1 MYLSRLVLDPRSRE
15 AGRDL
20 GDVYQMH
27 RTIMSAF
34 PQVNEQREARADL
47 AVLHRLDI
55 DQRGERIALLV
66 QSGEEADWSCLPDG
80 YLFNPAGEGH
90 NHATKSI
97 SDALAAFRKGQVLRF
112 RLRANPTKRIDTK
125 SGPDG
130 QRRNGRRVDLRTE
143 TQQVEWLSRR
153 ADRAGFRLVPVY
165 PGSNAPAVRVGTS
178 EKLRGR
184 TTGRLVT
191 LAGILFEGL
200 LEVTDPDDLRFAI
213 REGLGPGK
221 AFGCGLLSLAPL
233 GR

>member
-90 NHATKSI
+90 NPATKSI

-112 RLRANPTKRIDTK
+112 RLRANPTKKIDTK

-130 QRRNGRRVDLRTE
+130 QRPQWQARGPAHRDAAGRVVV
-143 TQQVEWLSRR
+143 TQGGPDGFPLGSRLSRQ
-153 ADRAGFRLVPVY
+153 
-165 PGSNAPAVRVGTS
+165 
-178 EKLRGR
+178 
-184 TTGRLVT
+184 
-191 LAGILFEGL
+191 
-200 LEVTDPDDLRFAI
+200 
-213 REGLGPGK
+213 
-221 AFGCGLLSLAPL
+221 
-233 GR
+233 